1 MKNLYK
7 NKNLIIMLE
16 DKFNILRINNFNLQV
31 SKNDDDILN
40 LMIYNSLLI
49 NDIIIIIKEKIMLLD
64 IKNKEEYIVNDKI
77 EHQIF
82 NFSNSYKYCMDGI
95 KNEKIDKLVSYKCYK
110 KSLYYLLHLL
120 YDYEKISKEKF

>member
-7 NKNLIIMLE
+7 NTNLIIMLE

-82 NFSNSYKYCMDGI
+82 LSV
-95 KNEKIDKLVSYKCYK
+95 VS
-110 KSLYYLLHLL
+110 
-120 YDYEKISKEKF
+120 EI

>member
-7 NKNLIIMLE
+7 NTNLIIMLE

-31 SKNDDDILN
+31 SKNDNDILN

-64 IKNKEEYIVNDKI
+64 IKNIVWM
-77 EHQIF
+77 ELQ
-82 NFSNSYKYCMDGI
+82 M
-95 KNEKIDKLVSYKCYK
+95 K
-110 KSLYYLLHLL
+110 K
-120 YDYEKISKEKF
+120 